1 MPSSSSAADT
11 LSADPSPGSK
21 LLQGV
26 GELLIRRRILIS
38 AILFALVI
46 AYSVAFGPKPH
57 DLVDFRDP
65 TSVLGGLLVLS
76 GLALRSWAAGILRK
90 NAELTTSGPYGLI
103 RNPLYVGSFLM
114 MFGFCALIA
123 HPVTFLI
130 ILGPVLLIYI
140 VKVRQEEVLLS
151 SRFSQQWADYS
162 RRTPRFLPRM
172 RRVDLQAEWQISQW
186 LRHREYQALV
196 VSLLALVAIQ
206 VWHSI

>member
-1 MPSSSSAADT
+1 
-11 LSADPSPGSK
+11 
-21 LLQGV
+21 
-26 GELLIRRRILIS
+26 
-38 AILFALVI
+38 
-46 AYSVAFGPKPH
+46 VANGPKPH
-57 DLVDFRDP
+57 GLIDYRDP
-65 TSVLGGLLVLS
+65 ASVLGGLLVLS

-123 HPVTFLI
+123 HPVAFLI

-151 SRFSQQWADYS
+151 TRFSQQWADYS

-172 RRVDLQAEWQISQW
+172 RRVDLKAEWRFSQW

-196 VSLLALVAIQ
+196 ASLLALVAIQ
-206 VWHSI
+206 FWHSM